1 MSSYSQLVTE
11 LIRVNENEGA
21 EFIAYIPSMIN
32 RAEEKLT
39 KDLDDTGL
47 VTYTSVAVSI
57 NNNSVTLPLGT
68 RIIKNF
74 YIENSGTKINMLMRT
89 SEYLND
95 YWPVSASTGTPKYY
109 TRLTNTAINVAPT
122 PSATLNGT
130 VAHISRPVTLTSTND
145 NNYFTD
151 FCYDALFYG
160 SQIEALL
167 FQKNYSAVGNYDSK
181 YKESVMALRNQANR
195 TRRDDMQQPVTNVK
209 EA

>member
-1 MSSYSQLVTE
+1 MASYSELVTE
-11 LIRVNENEGA
+11 LIRVNENDGD
-21 EFIAYIPSMIN
+21 EFLAYIPSMIN

-47 VTYTSVAVSI
+47 VTYTSVAVS
-57 NNNSVTLPLGT
+57 NSNSNITLPLGT

-74 YIENSGTKINMLMRT
+74 FINNAGTKINMLMRT

-95 YWPVSASTGTPKYY
+95 YWPVIASTGTPKYY
-109 TRLTNTAINVAPT
+109 TRLTNTAIALAPT
-122 PSATLNGT
+122 PDTTLDGT
-130 VAHISRPVTLTSTND
+130 IAHISRPVTLTSTND

-151 FCYDALFYG
+151 FCYDALFYA

-167 FQKNYSAVGNYDSK
+167 FQKNYSAVTNYEGK
-181 YKESVMALRNQANR
+181 YKEAVMALRNQANR